1 MTSNLLSWAD
11 NSFATAL
18 AVKCSFSFL
27 LYSRSAPRTGLCST
41 SLKYVGYSDVASS
54 SLCKSSCKHIISNPP
69 KMIFEARRARLVPPY
84 QYFTIKLSVWQQ
96 VSQQA
101 TGENMLRVE
110 LKGGLHVKIRCTM
123 VSERQ
128 AERIRNIS
136 ENRQVHISDM

>member
-1 MTSNLLSWAD
+1 
-11 NSFATAL
+11 
-18 AVKCSFSFL
+18 
-27 LYSRSAPRTGLCST
+27 
-41 SLKYVGYSDVASS
+41 
-54 SLCKSSCKHIISNPP
+54 
-69 KMIFEARRARLVPPY
+69 MIFEARRAGLVPPY

-101 TGENMLRVE
+101 TGENMLREE

-136 ENRQVHISDM
+136 ENWQVHISDM